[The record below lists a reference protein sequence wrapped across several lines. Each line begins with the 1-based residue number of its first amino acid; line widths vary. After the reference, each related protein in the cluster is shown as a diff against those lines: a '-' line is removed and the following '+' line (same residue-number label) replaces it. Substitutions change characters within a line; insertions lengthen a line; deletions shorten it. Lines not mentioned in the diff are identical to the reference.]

1 MIKEKAL
8 LLLNKRAS
16 SNGVR
21 SRTLQFL
28 LSAYSANVT
37 VPPLLDDNGAIASSP
52 LSERSPEFPLA
63 NGIFYWQKIRL
74 VSITKIYLKLSRF
87 KRKRGKI
94 RMSFSSR
101 GLGWASGLPEWR
113 TQLIQ
118 FSQARFACFQG
129 CHSADSES

>member
-52 LSERSPEFPLA
+52 LSERSPEFPPPAESSTGRKL
-63 NGIFYWQKIRL
+63 GSSQLQKF
-74 VSITKIYLKLSRF
+74 T
-87 KRKRGKI
+87 
-94 RMSFSSR
+94 
-101 GLGWASGLPEWR
+101 
-113 TQLIQ
+113 
-118 FSQARFACFQG
+118 
-129 CHSADSES
+129 